1 MSNFVCPT
9 CGFTNIDCGKDG
21 YKTLRENGGL
31 VARYKSEFLKM
42 KYLGKSKANINEL
55 FEAQDD

>member
-21 YKTLRENGGL
+21 YKTLRENGGIQ
-31 VARYKSEFLKM
+31 RRKT
-42 KYLGKSKANINEL
+42 
-55 FEAQDD
+55 

>member
-21 YKTLRENGGL
+21 YKTLRENG
-31 VARYKSEFLKM
+31 V
-42 KYLGKSKANINEL
+42 
-55 FEAQDD
+55 

>member
-21 YKTLRENGGL
+21 YKTLREIDEGNRSPYKNCRPVSRDE
-31 VARYKSEFLKM
+31 VAFYEDKKDE
-42 KYLGKSKANINEL
+42 
-55 FEAQDD
+55 